1 MSEESKVPENPKQT
15 EATRPREGAR
25 KIPGPDKFKVKVGSF
40 TLPVEKWSR
49 VGVGVGC
56 CGVCW
61 GFVCGG
67 LSCSL
72 RTPRQKQP

>member
-40 TLPVEKWSR
+40 TLLVESGHVWGLAWVAVVC
-49 VGVGVGC
+49 VGD
-56 CGVCW
+56 
-61 GFVCGG
+61 
-67 LSCSL
+67 LSVVAC
-72 RTPRQKQP
+72 PAA